1 MKLIAESGSTKTNW
15 VVLSD
20 EPYSFETEGL
30 NPYYVSA
37 EQIALVL
44 APYFKLESLSA
55 VDEVYFYG
63 TGITDHAK
71 SEIIKSGIVAAAKKA
86 LHIETYSDIYAAT
99 RSLFGKTA
107 GLACILGTGSNSCI
121 WSGTDISFQIPPLG
135 FWLGDEGSGGHL
147 GKLLVLS
154 YLHKE
159 MPEGIRAKF
168 EERFGVLDRLD
179 VLQNAYKQAKPNAY
193 FASFATFFSEQSG
206 DSFLKNLLEK
216 SFRSFFELYILK
228 YPNVSSLPLGFVGSV
243 AYYFQDMIRALA
255 AEYKLNTPIF
265 VQKPITG
272 LVDFHREKTN

>member
-15 VVLSD
+15 VLLSD

-44 APYFKLESLSA
+44 APYFELESLSA
-55 VDEVYFYG
+55 VEN
-63 TGITDHAK
+63 K
-71 SEIIKSGIVAAAKKA
+71 SEIIKSGIVAAAKRT
-86 LHIETYSDIYAAT
+86 LLVETHSDIYAAT

-135 FWLGDEGSGGHL
+135 FWLGDEGSGGHI

-193 FASFATFFSEQSG
+193 FASFAMFFSEQSG

-216 SFRSFFELYILK
+216 SFSSFFELYILK
-228 YPNVSSLPLGFVGSV
+228 YPNVTSLPIGFVGSV

-255 AEYKLNTPIF
+255 AEYKLNPPIF